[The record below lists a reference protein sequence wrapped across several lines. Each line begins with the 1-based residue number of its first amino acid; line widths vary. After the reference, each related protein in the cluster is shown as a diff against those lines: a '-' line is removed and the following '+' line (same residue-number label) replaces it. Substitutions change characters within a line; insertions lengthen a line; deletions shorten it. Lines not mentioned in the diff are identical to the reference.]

1 MGAKQAVRTRENG
14 ASSGPAAAADEHRF
28 EVLHHPW
35 RIRILD
41 VLAERSMSVAGFVD
55 EGLIPELARM
65 DRHLAISKLAYHFRV
80 LRQAGALE
88 VVEQN
93 PRRGSTELVC
103 RATAR
108 VRFSDDEWAK
118 LSQPER
124 AALSQFVLHEL
135 IARAES
141 AVQRDTFDSRP
152 DRHLSWLAMEVDERG
167 WLELADVMNGVLD
180 AVSAIDRDSKERLQ
194 ASGEKPIR
202 ATWGQLHFE
211 SPPLPPFAAPRAD

>member
-1 MGAKQAVRTRENG
+1 V
-14 ASSGPAAAADEHRF
+14 PADEHRF
-28 EVLHHPW
+28 EMLHHPW

-41 VLAERSMSVAGFVD
+41 VLAERNLSVAGFVD
-55 EGLIPELARM
+55 EGLIPELSLM

-93 PRRGSTELVC
+93 PRRGSTEMVC

-108 VRFSDDEWAK
+108 AHFSDDEWSK
-118 LSQPER
+118 LSQR
-124 AALSQFVLHEL
+124 DRSALSRLVLHEL

-141 AVQRDTFDSRP
+141 AVQHDTFDSRL
-152 DRHLSWLAMEVDERG
+152 DRHLSWLAMEVDEQG
-167 WLELADVMNGVLD
+167 WAELAALLNGVLD
-180 AVSAIDRDSKERLQ
+180 TVTAIHCESKDRLQ

-211 SPPLPPFAAPRAD
+211 SPPLLAAPASD